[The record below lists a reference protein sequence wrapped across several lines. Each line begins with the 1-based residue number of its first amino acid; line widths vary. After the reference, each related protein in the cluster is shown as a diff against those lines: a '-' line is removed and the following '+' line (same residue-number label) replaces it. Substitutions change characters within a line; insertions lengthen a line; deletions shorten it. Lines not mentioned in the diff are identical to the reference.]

1 MIAAES
7 VTVVRGGRALL
18 DRVSMALRR
27 GEVLA
32 VLGPNGAGK
41 STLLRV
47 LSGELRADSGCVT
60 LENVPIDRIQ
70 PRALARRR
78 AVLPQHAS
86 VAFAMTARAVA
97 ALGRLPHDGDGG
109 AVAAAL
115 RQADVAHLADRL
127 YPTLSGGEQQRVHLA
142 RVLAQLAGPEGAYLF
157 LDEPV
162 AALDIAHQLA
172 ICALARERARNGIG
186 VLIVLHDLNLAA
198 RVADRVL
205 LLRGGRLH
213 ALGPPDATLR
223 PETLEPVFGVRLI
236 ERPALL
242 PG

>member
-7 VTVVRGGRALL
+7 ITIVRGGRPLL
-18 DRVSMALRR
+18 DRLSMELRH

-41 STLLRV
+41 STLLRA
-47 LSGELRADSGCVT
+47 LSGELRPDGGRVT
-60 LENVPIDRIQ
+60 LEGTPIDRIR
-70 PRALARRR
+70 PRELARRR

-115 RQADVAHLADRL
+115 RQAGVAHLADRL
-127 YPTLSGGEQQRVHLA
+127 YQTLSGGEQQRVHLA
-142 RVLAQLAGPEGAYLF
+142 RVLAQLAGPEGAYLL

-172 ICALARERARNGIG
+172 ICALARPRAQAGIA
-186 VLIVLHDLNLAA
+186 VLMVLHDVNLAA

-205 LLRGGRLH
+205 LMRSGTVH
-213 ALGPPDATLR
+213 AIGPPCTTLR
-223 PETLEPVFGVRLI
+223 PETLEPVFGVRLM
-236 ERPALL
+236 ERTALL
-242 PG
+242 PA